1 MLILYVPLITK
12 TTAENQTEKSST
24 TFRKKS
30 KMLISTDLFTLLS
43 AQVHRIEDIKMCL
56 NYIKLHSITKR
67 KKNEQVII
75 FEQMKAI

>member
-1 MLILYVPLITK
+1 
-12 TTAENQTEKSST
+12 
-24 TFRKKS
+24 
-30 KMLISTDLFTLLS
+30 MLISTDLFTLLS